1 MKNEIAVFQ
10 NSDLGSVRTLA
21 IDGEPWFVGKDV
33 AERLGYSNPR
43 KALADHADEED
54 KGVTKCDTPGG
65 TQEMTIINESG
76 LYSLILSSKL
86 TKAKAF
92 KRWITSEV
100 IPAIR
105 KTGAYRTGP
114 DTESLIHC
122 AEIMA
127 ACLPENKPQVIKIL
141 GQIVPGLDSPEVAP
155 APTVTRCPE
164 KFCRD
169 RFNTFLDQRSI
180 TNGKLGALLG
190 VSPGLV
196 SKWRNGVCSPST
208 ENRSKLCAALGVPE
222 GHFNVK
228 KRRQRP

>member
-10 NSDLGSVRTLA
+10 NPDLGSIRTLA

-33 AERLGYSNPR
+33 AQTLGYSNPQ
-43 KALADHADEED
+43 KAIRDHIDGED
-54 KGVTKCDTPGG
+54 KTVNESFTINGTAGVL
-65 TQEMTIINESG
+65 INESG

-86 TKAKAF
+86 PKAKAF

-141 GQIVPGLDSPEVAP
+141 GQVVPGLDGPEAAP